1 MEAQRAYV
9 GFYFQEANTQLADE
23 EPLHRSDS
31 GGVGDPSACKKQ
43 AAELQV

>member
-9 GFYFQEANTQLADE
+9 GFYFQEANTQLTDE
-23 EPLHRSDS
+23 ERLHRSGS
-31 GGVGDPSACKKQ
+31 GGVGDPSTRIKQ